1 MTETAGG
8 YRCMACGLVFDTK
21 DEADRHEEQHP
32 GMVRKSATT
41 GDTATAGEAAGSD
54 RPLRTAWLFSAGDTC
69 SAGRIDVGFEGA
81 IASGAKA
88 TRRVAGGLGRYRSTD
103 GIDAFDLSRYP

>member
-1 MTETAGG
+1 LAAPLWKIVFYHVYSMLLNIGKMTETAGG

-41 GDTATAGEAAGSD
+41 GDTAT
-54 RPLRTAWLFSAGDTC
+54 L
-69 SAGRIDVGFEGA
+69 
-81 IASGAKA
+81 
-88 TRRVAGGLGRYRSTD
+88 
-103 GIDAFDLSRYP
+103 